1 MPISCNSWRK
11 IGFCGVYMII
21 LFPRQIIPLVLTAL
35 AVVVALSGRLF
46 AASTTAQ
53 SRDPVACSSLN
64 LITRDASS
72 AHIPESSGFP
82 ATITRH
88 SPARPNSRDRALA

>member
-1 MPISCNSWRK
+1 MPISCNSWPK

-21 LFPRQIIPLVLTAL
+21 LFPRQIISLVLTAL

-46 AASTTAQ
+46 AAVTAAPP
-53 SRDPVACSSLN
+53 RGPVAGSSFN
-64 LITRDASS
+64 LTTRDASS
-72 AHIPESSGFP
+72 ALIPDTSGFP

-88 SPARPNSRDRALA
+88 FPSRFSAGQGSA